1 MQLKFEGCTALV
13 TGASQGIGRTTAR
26 MLALAGV
33 DVVAVARRVGL
44 VEALAAEV
52 AGQAPGNTA
61 RGKILPLAAD
71 FYDDGAPERVAAE
84 AQRLLGHVDILMNAA
99 GQSRPLPFDASKDQW
114 QEGMTL
120 NFFRIRELTHA
131 VVPGMRRQ
139 KWGRIVTFTGTS
151 EPRMLN
157 AAFTAKAAVHMWSKG
172 LSREVA
178 ADGITVN
185 CLQPGRIRSEQ
196 IKLRYPTL
204 ESELE
209 YSRAEIPAGR
219 FGEPEEI
226 AALAIFLASPLAS
239 YVTGT
244 VIPVDGGSSRF
255 AFGRRCK
262 RQRRI
267 TSSRARSPG
276 HDPPARRN
284 AAALGGEQRALDI
297 GQEQPRGRVPAH
309 LRSRLP
315 HLRSIE
321 LQRAQARG
329 PEIAIE
335 HAGHA
340 LRYVVDRTGDRERC
354 DRQAGGHRFQEHDAE
369 RVGQA
374 REHENVSRRQM

>member
-157 AAFTAKAAVHMWSKG
+157 AAFTAKAAVHVWSKG

-255 AFGRRCK
+255 AF
-262 RQRRI
+262 
-267 TSSRARSPG
+267 
-276 HDPPARRN
+276 
-284 AAALGGEQRALDI
+284 
-297 GQEQPRGRVPAH
+297 
-309 LRSRLP
+309 
-315 HLRSIE
+315 
-321 LQRAQARG
+321 
-329 PEIAIE
+329 
-335 HAGHA
+335 
-340 LRYVVDRTGDRERC
+340 
-354 DRQAGGHRFQEHDAE
+354 
-369 RVGQA
+369 
-374 REHENVSRRQM
+374 

>member
-1 MQLKFEGCTALV
+1 MQLDFAGRTALV

-33 DVVAVARRVGL
+33 NVVAVARRVAL
-44 VEALAAEV
+44 VEELATEV
-52 AGQAPGNTA
+52 RGSG
-61 RGKILPLAAD
+61 RGKIIPLAAD
-71 FYDDGAPERVAAE
+71 FYQEDTPERVASE

-99 GQSRPLPFDASKDQW
+99 GQSRPVAFDAGKEQW
-114 QEGMTL
+114 EEGMVL

-131 VVPGMRRQ
+131 VVPSMRQQ

-157 AAFTAKAAVHMWSKG
+157 AAFTAKAAVHIWSKG

-196 IKLRYPTL
+196 IKRRYPTL

-209 YSRAEIPAGR
+209 YSRAEIPVGR
-219 FGEPEEI
+219 FGEPEEM

-255 AFGRRCK
+255 AF
-262 RQRRI
+262 
-267 TSSRARSPG
+267 
-276 HDPPARRN
+276 
-284 AAALGGEQRALDI
+284 
-297 GQEQPRGRVPAH
+297 
-309 LRSRLP
+309 
-315 HLRSIE
+315 
-321 LQRAQARG
+321 
-329 PEIAIE
+329 
-335 HAGHA
+335 
-340 LRYVVDRTGDRERC
+340 
-354 DRQAGGHRFQEHDAE
+354 
-369 RVGQA
+369 
-374 REHENVSRRQM
+374 